1 MQIKIIRNGI
11 ESEWFE
17 LTKKEHRE
25 LMRNKPDAVIVL
37 IDEFYPDS
45 PNRGELVELDFALF
59 TLLARKFVL
68 EQNRQDKRIERN
80 HDKRPL
86 DEIIAVAET
95 TVEDEY
101 IKHETIKMIHR
112 KKACLTPP
120 QQRRITLYVEE
131 KLSYSKIGEM
141 EGVSYKAVSN
151 SVKAGLKKLKKFSR
165 TWF

>member
-17 LTKKEHRE
+17 LSKKQHRV

-37 IDEFYPDS
+37 IDEFYPES

-59 TLLARKFVL
+59 TLLARRFVL
-68 EQNRQDKRIERN
+68 EKNRQDKRIERN

-86 DEIIAVAET
+86 DEINVAAET

-101 IKHETIKMIHR
+101 IKCETIKMIHR

-120 QQRRITLYVEE
+120 QQRRITLHVEE
-131 KLSYSKIGEM
+131 KLSYSKIGKM
-141 EGVSYKAVSN
+141 EGVSY
-151 SVKAGLKKLKKFSR
+151 SVKAGIKKLKFLSR

>member
-1 MQIKIIRNGI
+1 MQIKIIKDGI

-17 LTKKEHRE
+17 LTKKHHRA
-25 LMRNKPDAVIVL
+25 LTSNKPDAVVIL
-37 IDEFYPDS
+37 IDDFYPES
-45 PNRGELVELDFALF
+45 PNCGELVELDFALF

-86 DEIIAVAET
+86 DEIVISSET
-95 TVEDEY
+95 TVEDDY
-101 IKHETIKMIHR
+101 IKRETIKMLHQ

-120 QQRRITLYVEE
+120 QRRRIILHVEE
-131 KLSYSKIGEM
+131 KLSYSKIGKM
-141 EGVSYKAVSN
+141 EGVSYKAISN
-151 SVKAGLKKLKKFSR
+151 SVKAGLKRLKIFSR

>member
-1 MQIKIIRNGI
+1 MQIKIIRNEI

-17 LTKKEHRE
+17 LTKKHHRA

-37 IDEFYPDS
+37 IDDFYPDS

-59 TLLARKFVL
+59 TLLARRFVL

-86 DEIIAVAET
+86 DEINAAAET
-95 TVEDEY
+95 TVEDDY
-101 IKHETIKMIHR
+101 IKRETIKMLHR

-120 QQRRITLYVEE
+120 QQRRITLHVEE
-131 KLSYSKIGEM
+131 KLSYSKIGKM

-151 SVKAGLKKLKKFSR
+151 SIKAGIKKLKFFSR